1 MNHPVD
7 VHPEDLLDRE
17 RRGMLVPD
25 ERRRLDAH
33 ATHCS
38 ACALERNVVFE
49 FANERRTGREDDAAV
64 SRLILGAVTV
74 ASETQTMRRPIDFRV
89 RKATGLRRWALVS
102 AVAAAGTA
110 AVALGLLSLRAP
122 RVPEVPASAA
132 PVVTVEV
139 APRQAAAA
147 EVVGSVPAEVLPP
160 EVEPVTPRPHARR
173 AVERGRRAVVPRN
186 GSERPEQV
194 SAGVQD
200 LQASELFAR
209 ANEARRRG
217 DSAEAIRL
225 YGLLRQRFAGSREEI
240 TSRVALGRLLL
251 DRMDE
256 PSAAL
261 SMFDRY
267 LMDSADGTLAEEA
280 RLGRALAL
288 MRLGRSA
295 EERQAWQQLLTA
307 HPRSVQA
314 ERARR
319 RLEELH

>member
-1 MNHPVD
+1 MNNHPVD
-7 VHPEDLLDRE
+7 MHPEDLLDRE
-17 RRGMLVPD
+17 RRGMLFPD

-33 ATHCS
+33 AAHCS

-49 FANERRTGREDDAAV
+49 FASERRTGREDDAAV
-64 SRLILGAVTV
+64 SRLILGAVAV
-74 ASETQTMRRPIDFRV
+74 AADTQTMRRPIDFRV
-89 RKATGLRRWALVS
+89 PKATGLRRWALIS
-102 AVAAAGTA
+102 CGRGRRNLGAGHGDP
-110 AVALGLLSLRAP
+110 LGQGAEGP
-122 RVPEVPASAA
+122 GHPASTPPAPAA
-132 PVVTVEV
+132 EV
-139 APRQAAAA
+139 APREPVGDDVAA
-147 EVVGSVPAEVLPP
+147 SVPAEALPP
-160 EVEPVTPRPHARR
+160 EAEPAMPKARPRR
-173 AVERGRRAVVPRN
+173 AADRGHRAAVA
-186 GSERPEQV
+186 SV
-194 SAGVQD
+194 SAGGPD
-200 LQASELFAR
+200 LLASELFAR

-225 YGLLRQRFAGSREEI
+225 YGLLRQRFSGSREEV
-240 TSRVALGRLLL
+240 TSRVALGRMLL

-267 LMDSADGTLAEEA
+267 LMDSSDGTLAEEA

-314 ERARR
+314 ERARK